1 MKTIVILDNLFG
13 PDMFQSFNY
22 LKDNL
27 NMKKYNLIS
36 PMTFM
41 KDPQVMDK
49 FMIKN
54 IASAISLGNMYNEFG
69 TIKAITDQNK
79 TTIYY
84 GLAHNNIKANQI
96 FIVNEVVVD
105 TQENLLD
112 KYLNET
118 GVRFDYIKSSRA
130 EKSFKDIKDLVVFL
144 NDLQ

>member
-13 PDMFQSFNY
+13 SDMFQSFNY
-22 LKDNL
+22 VKDNL

-36 PMTFM
+36 PIMFM
-41 KDPQVMDK
+41 KDPHLLDK

-84 GLAHNNIKANQI
+84 GLAHTNVKANEIIVVNQI
-96 FIVNEVVVD
+96 VLD
-105 TQENLLD
+105 TQESYLD
-112 KYLNET
+112 KYLIESKI
-118 GVRFDYIKSSRA
+118 RFDYIKSFRA
-130 EKSFKDIKDLVVFL
+130 EKSFKDTKDLVVYL
-144 NDLQ
+144 NDL